1 MMFSTLA
8 AKAIRALESA
18 GRSVGIAPK
27 VADQKAEQQR
37 ESPDVTDDP
46 GQEPVCL
53 RGPDLDV
60 RIDAQGISD
69 VGKVRKV
76 NEDQFLIASL
86 KSVAVIGQ
94 TNVDGLDDL
103 ADDGNNTLF
112 LVADGVGSG
121 GAGQTASRL
130 AIQTIVNCA
139 TSPKGCLRAVG
150 EGMEDRLRCDL
161 ECAIRQSHRK
171 VHAQA
176 EREDAQHAMATTL
189 TMAYVL
195 WPKAY
200 LVQVGDSRCYR
211 LRGSRMEQVT
221 RDQTMAQDL
230 MEQGIL
236 PRERASDCKWAHV
249 LSSAVGGSE
258 IAPVISTVD
267 LQVGDVLLLCT
278 DGLTK
283 HASDE
288 EIAEHLSNAE
298 SAEAACQSLL
308 SKALAGGGSDN
319 VTMVVS
325 RFV

>member
-1 MMFSTLA
+1 
-8 AKAIRALESA
+8 
-18 GRSVGIAPK
+18 
-27 VADQKAEQQR
+27 
-37 ESPDVTDDP
+37 
-46 GQEPVCL
+46 
-53 RGPDLDV
+53 V
-60 RIDAQGISD
+60 RIDAHGISD

-76 NEDQFLIASL
+76 NEDQFLISSL

-94 TNVDGLDDL
+94 TNVEGLDDV

-139 TSPKGCLRAVG
+139 TSPKGCMRSVG
-150 EGMEDRLRCDL
+150 AGMEDRLRCDL
-161 ECAIRQSHRK
+161 ECAIRQSHRR

-176 EREDAQHAMATTL
+176 EKEDAQHAMATTL
-189 TMAYVL
+189 TMAYLL
-195 WPKAY
+195 WPQAY

-211 LRGSRMEQVT
+211 LRGSNMEQVT

-236 PRERASDCKWAHV
+236 PSERASDCKWAHV

-288 EIAEHLSNAE
+288 EIAEHLR
-298 SAEAACQSLL
+298 
-308 SKALAGGGSDN
+308 K
-319 VTMVVS
+319 
-325 RFV
+325 